1 MCKKKTGR
9 IFVFSA
15 ASGGGK
21 TTILNHLRMLFP
33 TLVYSISV
41 TTRSPR
47 IGEKD
52 GIHYFFVSKEEFEKK
67 IAAQEFAEWAM
78 VHGHYYGTPKSFI
91 DQTIASGRHIV
102 MDIDVFGKIKFDVVY
117 PHTIGILLLPPS
129 LTILEQR
136 LRDRKTDDEATIRL
150 RLVNAQKEMDFAESN
165 GTYEF
170 TIINDDLEKAK
181 SEAAAIVSR
190 FIGCA

>member
-1 MCKKKTGR
+1 MCKRKPGS

-21 TTILNHLRMLFP
+21 TTILNHLRILFP

-41 TTRSPR
+41 TTRAPR

-52 GIHYFFVSKEEFEKK
+52 GVHYFFASKEEFEKK
-67 IAAQEFAEWAM
+67 IAVQEFAEWAI

-91 DQTIASGRHIV
+91 DQTVASGKHIV
-102 MDIDVFGKIKFDVVY
+102 MDIDVFGKIKFDAAY
-117 PHTIGILLLPPS
+117 PHAIGILLLPPS

-150 RLVNAQKEMDFAESN
+150 RLTNAQKEMDFAESK
-165 GTYEF
+165 GKYEF

-181 SEAAAIVSR
+181 SEAVAIITR
-190 FIGCA
+190 FIGCV